1 MSASND
7 VPAQSAA
14 AQPVTP
20 PQLVAGVAPGGDVH
34 DVRPPVRRRSTW
46 TLSMVCGVGGW
57 LFIAGTIVLGV
68 CYTFM
73 AANDDDAA
81 LREYGFGYAI
91 GLMLL
96 LLFVINV
103 IGALIGFIDLLRYR
117 TRREVMQ
124 SCLALFLNLLPWMI
138 IGAWAWLVVS

>member
-7 VPAQSAA
+7 VPVQGAA

-96 LLFVINV
+96 LLFIINV
-103 IGALIGFIDLLRYR
+103 IGALIGFVDLLRYR
-117 TRREVMQ
+117 TRSEVMQ

-138 IGAWAWLVVS
+138 VVTWVWMA

>member
-1 MSASND
+1 MSDSNDIPAPSTLSVPTVADDGTRAAASAGSAS
-7 VPAQSAA
+7 
-14 AQPVTP
+14 
-20 PQLVAGVAPGGDVH
+20 VAP
-34 DVRPPVRRRSTW
+34 PPVRTRSTW

-124 SCLALFLNLLPWMI
+124 SCLALLLNLLPWVI
-138 IGAWAWLVVS
+138 VGAFVWLA

>member
-14 AQPVTP
+14 SQPVTY
-20 PQLVAGVAPGGDVH
+20 PQFVAGVAPGGDVH
-34 DVRPPVRRRSTW
+34 QARTLVRRRSTW

-57 LFIAGTIVLGV
+57 LLIAGTIVLGV
-68 CYTFM
+68 CNTFM

-96 LLFVINV
+96 LVFVINV
-103 IGALIGFIDLLRYR
+103 VGALTGFIDLLRYR
-117 TRREVMQ
+117 TRGEVMQ

>member
-7 VPAQSAA
+7 VPVQGAA

-138 IGAWAWLVVS
+138 VVTWVWMV

>member
-138 IGAWAWLVVS
+138 VVTWVWMV

>member
-7 VPAQSAA
+7 VPVQGAA

-34 DVRPPVRRRSTW
+34 DGRPPVRTRSTW

-57 LFIAGTIVLGV
+57 LLIAGTIVLGV
-68 CYTFM
+68 CNTFM

-96 LLFVINV
+96 LVFVINV

-117 TRREVMQ
+117 TRREVIQ
-124 SCLALFLNLLPWMI
+124 SCLVLFLNLLPWMI
-138 IGAWAWLVVS
+138 IGAWAWLVVP

>member
-57 LFIAGTIVLGV
+57 LLIAGTIVLGV

-96 LLFVINV
+96 LVFVINV
-103 IGALIGFIDLLRYR
+103 VGALTGFIDLLRCR

-138 IGAWAWLVVS
+138 IGAWVWLVVT

>member
-7 VPAQSAA
+7 VPVQGAA

-34 DVRPPVRRRSTW
+34 DGRPPVRTRSTW

-57 LFIAGTIVLGV
+57 LLIAGTIVLGV
-68 CYTFM
+68 CNTFM

-96 LLFVINV
+96 LVFVINV
-103 IGALIGFIDLLRYR
+103 VGALTGFIDLLRYR

-138 IGAWAWLVVS
+138 IGAWVWMV

>member
-1 MSASND
+1 MSDSNDIPAPSTLSVPTVADDGTRAAASAGSAS
-7 VPAQSAA
+7 
-14 AQPVTP
+14 
-20 PQLVAGVAPGGDVH
+20 VAP
-34 DVRPPVRRRSTW
+34 PPVRRRSTW

-96 LLFVINV
+96 LLFIINV
-103 IGALIGFIDLLRYR
+103 IGALIGFVDLLRYR
-117 TRREVMQ
+117 TRREVIQ

-138 IGAWAWLVVS
+138 VVTWVWMV

>member
-1 MSASND
+1 
-7 VPAQSAA
+7 
-14 AQPVTP
+14 
-20 PQLVAGVAPGGDVH
+20 
-34 DVRPPVRRRSTW
+34 
-46 TLSMVCGVGGW
+46 MVCGVGGW
-57 LFIAGTIVLGV
+57 LLIAGTIVLGV
-68 CYTFM
+68 CYTLM

-124 SCLALFLNLLPWMI
+124 SCLALFLNLLPWVI
-138 IGAWAWLVVS
+138 VVTWVWMA

>member
-1 MSASND
+1 MSAPND

-20 PQLVAGVAPGGDVH
+20 PQHVAGVAPGGDVH

-96 LLFVINV
+96 LLFIINV
-103 IGALIGFIDLLRYR
+103 IGALIGFVDLLRYR
-117 TRREVMQ
+117 TRREVIQ

-138 IGAWAWLVVS
+138 VVTWVWMV

>member
-103 IGALIGFIDLLRYR
+103 IGALTGFIDLLRYR

-138 IGAWAWLVVS
+138 IGAWAWLVVA

>member
-1 MSASND
+1 MGASND
-7 VPAQSAA
+7 VPAQGAT
-14 AQPVTP
+14 AQPVTS
-20 PQLVAGVAPGGDVH
+20 PQFVAGVAPGGDVH
-34 DVRPPVRRRSTW
+34 DGRPPVRTRSTW

-57 LFIAGTIVLGV
+57 LFIAGTFVLGV

-96 LLFVINV
+96 LVFVINV
-103 IGALIGFIDLLRYR
+103 VGALTGFIDLLRYR

-138 IGAWAWLVVS
+138 IGAWAWLVVP

>member
-7 VPAQSAA
+7 VPVQGAA

-57 LFIAGTIVLGV
+57 LLIAGTIVLGV
-68 CYTFM
+68 CNTFM

-96 LLFVINV
+96 LVFVINV

-117 TRREVMQ
+117 TRREVIQ

-138 IGAWAWLVVS
+138 VVTWVWMV

>member
-73 AANDDDAA
+73 AAN
-81 LREYGFGYAI
+81 AI

-138 IGAWAWLVVS
+138 VVTWVWMV

>member
-1 MSASND
+1 MSDSNDIPAPSTPSVPAVTDEGTRAAASAGSAS
-7 VPAQSAA
+7 
-14 AQPVTP
+14 
-20 PQLVAGVAPGGDVH
+20 VAP
-34 DVRPPVRRRSTW
+34 PPVRRRSTW

-57 LFIAGTIVLGV
+57 LFIDGTIVLGV

-96 LLFVINV
+96 LLFIINV
-103 IGALIGFIDLLRYR
+103 IGALIGFVDLLRYR
-117 TRREVMQ
+117 TRSEVMQ

-138 IGAWAWLVVS
+138 VVTWVWMA

>member
-7 VPAQSAA
+7 VPVQGAA

-34 DVRPPVRRRSTW
+34 DGRPPVRTRSTW

-57 LFIAGTIVLGV
+57 LLIAGTIVLGV
-68 CYTFM
+68 CNTFM

-96 LLFVINV
+96 LVFVINV

-117 TRREVMQ
+117 TRREVIQ

-138 IGAWAWLVVS
+138 VVTWVWMV

>member
-14 AQPVTP
+14 AQPVTY
-20 PQLVAGVAPGGDVH
+20 PQFVAGVAPGGDLH

-46 TLSMVCGVGGW
+46 IFSMVCGVGGW
-57 LFIAGTIVLGV
+57 LLIAGTIVLGV
-68 CYTFM
+68 YNTLT
-73 AANDDDAA
+73 AANEDEAV
-81 LREYGFGYAI
+81 LREYGFGVAI
-91 GLMLL
+91 ALMLL

-103 IGALIGFIDLLRYR
+103 VGALIGFIDLLRYR

-124 SCLALFLNLLPWMI
+124 SCLALLLNLLPWVI
-138 IGAWAWLVVS
+138 VGAFVWLA

>member
-20 PQLVAGVAPGGDVH
+20 PQHVAGVAPGGDVH

-96 LLFVINV
+96 LLFIINV
-103 IGALIGFIDLLRYR
+103 IGALIGFVDLLRYR

-138 IGAWAWLVVS
+138 VVTWVWMV

>member
-46 TLSMVCGVGGW
+46 TLSM
-57 LFIAGTIVLGV
+57 
-68 CYTFM
+68 
-73 AANDDDAA
+73 DDDAA

-96 LLFVINV
+96 LLFIINV
-103 IGALIGFIDLLRYR
+103 IGALIGFVDLLRYR

-138 IGAWAWLVVS
+138 VVTWVWMV

>member
-1 MSASND
+1 MSALND

-34 DVRPPVRRRSTW
+34 DVRPPVRTRSTW

-68 CYTFM
+68 CNTFM

-96 LLFVINV
+96 LVFVINV
-103 IGALIGFIDLLRYR
+103 
-117 TRREVMQ
+117 
-124 SCLALFLNLLPWMI
+124 